1 VAAEQFA
8 LGYIVHSLQEL
19 KKFAR
24 DASARIAR
32 EKDLAAHEIYCST
45 AEHRVARLNYTSDIH
60 SHGVEEFKSLDA
72 AGFAIRIVTRRDPHE
87 NGYASIAG
95 DLSPAAVR
103 EALDKAR
110 GALVVDPYFPGLPQ
124 GSHKLA
130 GEAGTSESS
139 DLIKAGDGDL
149 ARSAWGVLG
158 QAITTFNKRAPIKLA
173 TPGLIVGGDLSLIR
187 DRIAIGGS
195 AIPEVR
201 TDETA
206 YFFSSVTVLVESLDA
221 KGTAMAIGGSV
232 AEMERAATRLGRD
245 AVTRALELRHG
256 ERPSGGVFRVVFGPQ
271 PIAEIINY
279 VVLGSMT
286 TGAFHAANSAYHGR
300 FQDSVMDPHLNLID
314 DPQAKIG
321 PVRRKIT
328 CEGLP
333 AAATELIRE
342 GRLVGLL
349 STYYDSNRLL
359 TDEHRAEKLGASA
372 VLDGN
377 AFPPANAYR
386 LGEGGARRFDSHP
399 SASGT
404 NVIMKTSG
412 GLDEKDLIAKVGDGI
427 YIGRVWYTY
436 PINGQRAGD
445 FTCTISGDSYLIRD
459 GKLAAPLAPNCL
471 RINANIKQIFARPFA
486 LGKRSEPAIVWG
498 APEAYFVPAIAVN
511 GLTLAAVNATDGQ

>member
-1 VAAEQFA
+1 
-8 LGYIVHSLQEL
+8 VHSLQEL

-24 DASARIAR
+24 DASARVAH
-32 EKDLAAHEIYCST
+32 EKDLAAHEVYCSS
-45 AEHRVARLNYTSDIH
+45 AEHRVARLNYTSDIP

-72 AGFAIRIVTRRDPHE
+72 AGFAIRIVTRQDPHE

-95 DLSPAAVR
+95 ELSPAAVR

-110 GALVVDPYFPGLPQ
+110 AGLVVDPHFPGLPG
-124 GSHKLA
+124 GSSKLA
-130 GEAGTSESS
+130 REAGANESS
-139 DLIKAGDGDL
+139 DLIKAGDAHL
-149 ARSAWGVLG
+149 ARGAWAVLR

-173 TPGLIVGGDLSLIR
+173 TPGMIVGGDLSLIR
-187 DRIAIGGS
+187 DRVAIASS

-221 KGTAMAIGGSV
+221 KGTATAIGGSV
-232 AEMERAATRLGRD
+232 TELERAAGQLGRD
-245 AVTRALELRHG
+245 AVMRALELRHG
-256 ERPSGGVFRVVFGPQ
+256 ERPSAGMFRVVFGPQ

-279 VVLGSMT
+279 VVLGSLT
-286 TGAFHAANSAYHGR
+286 TGAFHAANSAYQGR
-300 FQDSVMDPHLNLID
+300 FRERVMDPHLTLLD
-314 DPQAKIG
+314 DPQAKTG
-321 PVRRKIT
+321 PVRRRIT
-328 CEGLP
+328 CEGIP
-333 AAATELIRE
+333 AAATELIRD

-359 TDEHRAEKLGASA
+359 TDEHRAEKLGATA
-372 VLDGN
+372 ALDGN

-412 GLDEKDLIAKVGDGI
+412 GLDEKELIARVGNGL
-427 YIGRVWYTY
+427 YVGRVWYTY

-459 GKLAAPLAPNCL
+459 GKLVAPLAPNCL
-471 RINANIKQIFARPFA
+471 RINANIEQIFARPFA

-498 APEAYFVPAIAVN
+498 APEAYFVPAIAVD
-511 GLTLAAVNATDGQ
+511 GLALAAVNAADAR